1 MADREERQIG
11 RAKNAT
17 LTFLERKLS
26 IPKIYIDT
34 QWRGIDGNPVDVDVL
49 AIDRDGVG
57 DVHAVLLF
65 RPDFD
70 GDKFEMNPPVH
81 LLPRFTNLP
90 VHFKYFGV
98 IDSNNEQHAAP
109 RKLTPEILEK
119 TFSPDGIGR
128 IGILRIYAPQDGE
141 IQTRIE
147 IKAERFRAAVA
158 KLADE
163 YIQHHEAD
171 WEIRA

>member
-1 MADREERQIG
+1 MANREERQIG

-17 LTFLERKLS
+17 LTFLEQKLS

-34 QWRGIDGNPVDVDVL
+34 QWRGIDGHLVDVDVL

-65 RPDFD
+65 RSDFD
-70 GDKFEMNPPVH
+70 DDKLEMNPPPH
-81 LLPRFTNLP
+81 LLPRFANLP

-98 IDSNNEQHAAP
+98 IDTSSERHAAP
-109 RKLTPEILEK
+109 RQFTPEILER

-128 IGILRIYAPQDGE
+128 IGVLRIYVPQDGE

-147 IKAERFRAAVA
+147 IKPERFRAAVA

-163 YIQHHEAD
+163 YVQHHEAD